1 MKKADKFDSSKWLV
15 ENKVTTQSKL
25 NEEETMT
32 LEQMNS
38 LSINILNQLKQLQQI
53 VKKMED
59 GSIDPKELIRLNTI
73 PDDQFRSF
81 RFLSDYLSEF
91 SKAFDSLRDYGI
103 EN

>member
-1 MKKADKFDSSKWLV
+1 MKKADNFDSSKWLV
-15 ENKVTTQSKL
+15 ENKITIQSKL

-32 LEQMNS
+32 LEQLNS

-59 GSIDPKELIRLNTI
+59 GSTDPKELIRLNTI

-91 SKAFDSLRDYGI
+91 SKVFDDIRDFGM
-103 EN
+103 E